1 MHCVCNMD
9 GSQTT
14 PLRHAAVEVYS
25 LLITPWSALA
35 WVASQLFIIMRF
47 MTSPPHFSLTHN
59 IATEPPLQLLSR
71 KSVTTR
77 SANTDD
83 VAHLDIHARGF
94 WNMSHTRCI
103 FRYSIFLPER
113 VHQPLIETSSVY
125 RSHEQA
131 KKQEYEQH
139 ITKAAWTWNIH
150 PLVLSSTSGSGRE
163 VTTFT
168 NLCLAGIFY
177 LRKGNIP
184 TQ

>member
-1 MHCVCNMD
+1 MVR
-9 GSQTT
+9 SQTT
-14 PLRHAAVEVYS
+14 PPQTCSFNNS
-25 LLITPWSALA
+25 LSITPWSAT
-35 WVASQLFIIMRF
+35 WVASQLFIIIRL
-47 MTSPPHFSLTHN
+47 MTSQPHFFLTHN

-94 WNMSHTRCI
+94 WNMSHTGCI
-103 FRYSIFLPER
+103 FRYSSFLPER

-139 ITKAAWTWNIH
+139 ITKAAWTWSIH
-150 PLVLSSTSGSGRE
+150 PLALSSTSGSGRE
-163 VTTFT
+163 VTTFLQT
-168 NLCLAGIFY
+168 HGLQY

>member
-1 MHCVCNMD
+1 MHCVCNMV

-14 PLRHAAVEVYS
+14 PPQTCSFNNS
-25 LLITPWSALA
+25 LSITPWSAT

-83 VAHLDIHARGF
+83 VAHLDIHARGL

-103 FRYSIFLPER
+103 FRCNSFLPER
-113 VHQPLIETSSVY
+113 VHQPLIETSQSVY

-131 KKQEYEQH
+131 KKWEYEQH
-139 ITKAAWTWNIH
+139 ITKAAWTWSIH

-163 VTTFT
+163 VTTFLQT
-168 NLCLAGIFY
+168 RALQY

>member
-1 MHCVCNMD
+1 MHCVCNMV

-14 PLRHAAVEVYS
+14 PPQTCSFNNS
-25 LLITPWSALA
+25 LSITPWSAT

-83 VAHLDIHARGF
+83 VAHLDIHARGL

-103 FRYSIFLPER
+103 FRCNSFPPER